1 MNPSMVLGSAK
12 SPIGHRL
19 KHSGQGTLCLPELW
33 GAILP
38 AATPLTSCF
47 IEEVH
52 RGSASSII
60 PRSQHRKGP
69 TQDREIKASR
79 DMGTSWHVRN
89 QGHEEAMTLE
99 ASLSGVNPQAA
110 TTAFLT

>member
-19 KHSGQGTLCLPELW
+19 KHSGEGTLCLPDLW
-33 GAILP
+33 GSILP
-38 AATPLTSCF
+38 AVPPLSSCF

-60 PRSQHRKGP
+60 SQSQHHKGP

-79 DMGTSWHVRN
+79 DIGTS
-89 QGHEEAMTLE
+89 
-99 ASLSGVNPQAA
+99 SGM
-110 TTAFLT
+110 